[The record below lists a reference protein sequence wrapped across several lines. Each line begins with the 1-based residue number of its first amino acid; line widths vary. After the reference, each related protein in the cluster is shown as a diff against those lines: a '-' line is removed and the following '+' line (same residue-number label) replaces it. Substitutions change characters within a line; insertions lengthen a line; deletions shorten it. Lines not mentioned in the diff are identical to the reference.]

1 MSVPRLA
8 ALLAV
13 VTLSPAVATEPGK
26 LISLDGGIA
35 PTYLD
40 DGNDESSNE
49 GSTGGKMGEVTILTE
64 SLKPLRDHFNAN
76 KHKHRFVALLSP
88 T

>member
-35 PTYLD
+35 PL
-40 DGNDESSNE
+40 
-49 GSTGGKMGEVTILTE
+49 VT
-64 SLKPLRDHFNAN
+64 RFNNHQNQAQI
-76 KHKHRFVALLSP
+76 VAILSP